1 MTVFFYNAGGVPLNF
16 LQIKHL
22 KVVGE
27 WLHNYAPLNPR
38 GSQAFIILGQ
48 KEKKMTP
55 LLRVRRFVMRSALLV
70 FTRLVALL
78 VLANTLVSAQ
88 SGTTSLRGVV
98 TDPSQAT
105 VSGATATLASP
116 ERGFSRTVTTNQA
129 GAYEFLQLQPGT
141 YQLTVEMKGFRKAEQ
156 KEIRLLVDTPST
168 LNVKLEIGATTE
180 TIEVSGEAP
189 VINTTDASVGN
200 AFSENQV
207 KSLPMEGRNVP
218 DLLSL
223 QAGVAYTGNRPD
235 INKTVDTRSGAVN
248 GARSDQSNITLDG
261 VDVNDENGGL
271 AFQSVLPITGD
282 SVQEF
287 RVTTSNYN
295 ADQGRSSGAQVSLV
309 TKSGTNNFH
318 GAAYEYHRNTITSAN
333 DYFVKQSQITAG
345 DSNRPPKLIRNI
357 FGGAVGGPIIKNRL
371 FFFANYEGGRQREE
385 NSALRVVPTDA
396 YRDGV
401 MMYQCDDPT
410 ACPGGTMVQ
419 GKSGQ
424 SYPVP
429 TGFFGL
435 TPDNLVMMD
444 PVTAAPKG
452 PNAVMLNY
460 LQGFPH
466 PNDNSVGY
474 GVNFLGFRFKG
485 PIANNHDWYIG
496 RVDYK
501 LNASGTHTLYW
512 RGGLRN
518 DKRNDVPYLPGTP
531 PLQSFVDYSKGFS
544 VGYSATLTN
553 TILNT
558 FRWGYTRA
566 SFGRIG
572 NDDTQQFIFF
582 RTLNNNEVGDNSDL
596 SVVRSRTY
604 QLPIHNFLDDISWS
618 RGKHTLQFGTNIG
631 IARQPQAS
639 FVNSFSQGVTNASWL
654 DVGGMA
660 TTGLQDHMDPGA
672 WGFPAVSGDF
682 AQGYDYPLA
691 ALLGMVTEVDAQYN
705 FQRDGSALPEGASVK
720 RRFAQNYYEFYGQD
734 SWKVRPNLTV
744 TFGLRY
750 SLFSPPWETNGLQ
763 VAPTI
768 SLSDWFN
775 QRRSDMLQG
784 IPSNQSPLLSFN
796 LAGPA
801 NGGKPGFYHWDKK
814 DFAPR
819 LAIAWSPEP
828 KTTVRAGFGVVYD
841 HLGQTLLSTFDQ
853 QGSFG
858 MSTSLSNL
866 GGVQNLES
874 APRLTDLHTI
884 PHVDND
890 GNQIFANSP
899 GGTFPTQFP
908 PDAFQVYWGMDD
920 KLKTP
925 YSYMLDF
932 SYGHELPH
940 GFALQATYVGRLAHR
955 LLSQTDLAM
964 PLDLVDPK
972 TGVDYFKAI
981 RPLSQAALNGT
992 LSQNFDPSTIGAA
1005 AQYWAD
1011 VIQPL
1016 VPGGAYIMKRCTGGQ
1031 VLSTTSAAQAVYDR
1045 NCPFVG
1051 TVGETTTIQVLDQF
1065 GIQDANNP
1073 GIFYQ
1078 GIGASEPN
1086 AGTQSAYTWLSP
1098 QFASLYAWRSN
1109 SNSSYHA
1116 LQMNLRKNMGQ
1127 GVQFDFNYTFSK
1139 SLDIASDAQRIS
1151 GTTGGLGGQI
1161 INVWDPNQHRGPSDF
1176 DTTHQ
1181 FNANWVAE
1189 LPFGRGKYIARD
1201 AGRLAD
1207 AFIGGWELSGVA
1219 RWTSGF
1225 PVSVGNG
1232 ANWPTNWELSGFAT
1246 TIGVPEVH
1254 KTRAADGSV
1263 NLFAD
1268 PRGPHGIGAFRQD
1281 FPGESGQRN
1290 TLRGDGF
1297 AGLDLGLSKFWKIQE
1312 AQGVRFQWHVFNVTN
1327 LTRFN
1332 VQALSLNLTSSS
1344 TFGNYTGLL
1353 TQPRV
1358 MEFALRYEF

>member
-1 MTVFFYNAGGVPLNF
+1 MRFRSRFFVQLMIF
-16 LQIKHL
+16 SI
-22 KVVGE
+22 VVV
-27 WLHNYAPLNPR
+27 
-38 GSQAFIILGQ
+38 S
-48 KEKKMTP
+48 
-55 LLRVRRFVMRSALLV
+55 
-70 FTRLVALL
+70 LVA
-78 VLANTLVSAQ
+78 AQ
-88 SGTTSLRGVV
+88 SGTTSLRGTV
-98 TDPSQAT
+98 TDPSSAT
-105 VSGATATLASP
+105 VSGATVTLSSP
-116 ERGFSRTVTTNQA
+116 DRGFSRSEKSGDSGQ
-129 GAYEFLQLQPGT
+129 YEFLQLQPGK
-141 YQLTVEMKGFRKAEQ
+141 YELIVEMTGFRKAER
-156 KEIRLLVDTPST
+156 KDISLLVDTPST
-168 LNVKLEIGATTE
+168 LNIKLEVGSTTE
-180 TIEVSGEAP
+180 TIEVTGEAP

-235 INKTVDTRSGAVN
+235 INQTVDTRSGAVN

-261 VDVNDENGGL
+261 VDVNDNNGGD

-309 TKSGTNNFH
+309 TKSGTNSFH
-318 GAAYEYHRNTITSAN
+318 GAVYEYHRNTITSAN
-333 DYFVKQSQITAG
+333 DYLVKQSQIASG
-345 DSNRPPKLIRNI
+345 ESNRPNKLIRNI
-357 FGGAVGGPIIKNRL
+357 FGAAVGGPIIKDRL

-385 NSALRVVPTDA
+385 HSALRVVPTDA
-396 YRDGV
+396 FRDGV

-410 ACPGGTMVQ
+410 QCPASSVQ
-419 GKSGQ
+419 GLTPGS
-424 SYPVP
+424 SYPVAA
-429 TGFFGL
+429 GFFGL
-435 TPDNLVMMD
+435 SPNDLIGMD

-452 PNAVMLNY
+452 PNAAMIPY
-460 LQGFPH
+460 LQSFPH

-474 GVNFLGFRFKG
+474 GVNFQGFRFKG
-485 PIANNHDWYIG
+485 PYTYDHDWYIA

-518 DKRNDVPYLPGTP
+518 DKTNDVPYLPGAP
-531 PLQSFVDYSKGFS
+531 PLQSLVDYSKGFS
-544 VGYSATLTN
+544 VGYSAALSN
-553 TILNT
+553 NLLNT
-558 FRWGYTRA
+558 FRWGFTRQ
-566 SFGRIG
+566 SYGRIG

-596 SVVRSRTY
+596 AVVRSKDF
-604 QLPIHNFLDDISWS
+604 QLPIHNLIDDVSWS

-631 IARQPQAS
+631 FARQPQSS

-654 DVGGMA
+654 DTGGMA
-660 TTGLQDHMDPGA
+660 GQGADHMDPGA
-672 WGFPAVSGDF
+672 NGFPAVSADF

-691 ALLGMVTEVDAQYN
+691 TLLGMVAEVDAQYN
-705 FQRDGSALPEGASVK
+705 FQRSGDALPDGAPVK
-720 RRFAQNYYEFYGQD
+720 RKFAQNYYEFYGQD
-734 SWKVRPNLTV
+734 SWKARPNLTI
-744 TFGLRY
+744 TIGLRY

-763 VAPTI
+763 VSPTI

-775 QRRSDMLQG
+775 QRRAGMLQG
-784 IPSNQSPLLSFN
+784 IPSNQNPLLSFD
-796 LAGPA
+796 LSGPA
-801 NGGKPGFYHWDKK
+801 NGKAGFYHTDKK
-814 DFAPR
+814 NFAPR

-828 KTTVRAGFGVVYD
+828 KTTVRAGFGIVYD

-858 MSTSLSNL
+858 MATSLSNG
-866 GGVQNLES
+866 GGVQTLES

-884 PHVDND
+884 PHTDND
-890 GNQIFANSP
+890 GNQIFASSP
-899 GGTFPTQFP
+899 GGTFPTAFP
-908 PDAFQVYWGMDD
+908 ADAFQVYWGMDD

-932 SYGHELPH
+932 SVGHELPH
-940 GFALQATYVGRLAHR
+940 GFGVQATYVGRLARR
-955 LLSQTDLAM
+955 LLTQTDLAM

-972 TGVDYFKAI
+972 SGLDYFKAI
-981 RPLSQAALNGT
+981 RPLSEAARNGV
-992 LSQNFDPSTIGAA
+992 LSQDFDPSTIGPA
-1005 AQYWAD
+1005 AQYWANT
-1011 VIQPL
+1011 IQPL

-1051 TVGETTTIQVLDQF
+1051 GVGETTTIQVLDQI

-1073 GIFYQ
+1073 SIFYQ

-1116 LQMNLRKNMGQ
+1116 LQLNLRKNMSQ
-1127 GVQFDFNYTFSK
+1127 GVQLDFNYTFSK
-1139 SLDIASDAQRIS
+1139 SIDLASDAQRIQ
-1151 GTTGGLGGQI
+1151 GTTGGLGGQV
-1161 INVWDPNQHRGPSDF
+1161 INSWDPNQHRGVSDF

-1181 FNANWVAE
+1181 VNVNWIAE

-1201 AGRLAD
+1201 SGRLVD
-1207 AFIGGWELSGVA
+1207 ALIGGWELSGIA

-1225 PVSVGNG
+1225 PVSVTNG
-1232 ANWPTNWELSGFAT
+1232 ANWPTNWELGGFGT
-1246 TIGVPEVH
+1246 TIGTPKTH

-1268 PRGPHGIGAFRQD
+1268 PTGLDAIGAFRQD

-1290 TLRGDGF
+1290 ILRGDGY
-1297 AGLDLGLSKFWKIQE
+1297 AELDLGLSKLWKVRE
-1312 AQGVRFQWHVFNVTN
+1312 SQGVRFQWQVFNVTN

-1332 VQALSLNLTSSS
+1332 VQALSLSLTNSS

-1358 MEFALRYEF
+1358 MQFALRYEF

>member
-1 MTVFFYNAGGVPLNF
+1 
-16 LQIKHL
+16 
-22 KVVGE
+22 
-27 WLHNYAPLNPR
+27 
-38 GSQAFIILGQ
+38 
-48 KEKKMTP
+48 
-55 LLRVRRFVMRSALLV
+55 MRSVSSAV
-70 FTRLVALL
+70 TRLFGFLIAISIFAL
-78 VLANTLVSAQ
+78 AQ
-88 SGTTSLRGVV
+88 SGTTSLRGTI
-98 TDPSQAT
+98 TDPTQAT
-105 VSGATATLASP
+105 LSGAQVTLSSP
-116 ERGFSRTVTTNQA
+116 ERGFSRTVTTSPS
-129 GAYEFLQLQPGT
+129 GGYEFLQLQPGT
-141 YQLTVEMKGFRKAEQ
+141 YQLTVAMSGFRKAEQ
-156 KEIRLLVDTPST
+156 KQIQLLVDTPST
-168 LNVKLEIGATTE
+168 INVKLDVGAATE
-180 TIEVSGEAP
+180 TVEVTGAAP

-261 VDVNDENGGL
+261 VDVNDNANGE
-271 AFQSVLPITGD
+271 AFNAVLPITGD

-309 TKSGTNNFH
+309 TKSGTNSFH
-318 GAAYEYHRNTITSAN
+318 GAVYEYHRNTVTSAN
-333 DYFVKQSQITAG
+333 DYFVKQSQIASG
-345 DSNRPPKLIRNI
+345 ESNSPPKLIRNI
-357 FGGAVGGPIIKNRL
+357 FGAAVGGPIIKNRL

-385 NSALRVVPTDA
+385 HSALRVVPTDA
-396 YRDGV
+396 FRDGV
-401 MMYQCDDPT
+401 MMYQCNDP
-410 ACPGGTMVQ
+410 AEPRCGGGTVQ
-419 GKSGQ
+419 GVSGQ
-424 SYPVP
+424 SYPVQA
-429 TGFFGL
+429 GYFGL
-435 TPDNLVMMD
+435 SPNDLSSMD

-452 PNAVMLNY
+452 PNPVMLTY
-460 LQGFPH
+460 LQTFPH

-474 GVNFLGFRFKG
+474 GVNFQGYRFKG
-485 PIANNHDWYIG
+485 PIADDHDWYIA

-518 DKRNDVPYLPGTP
+518 DNRNDVPYLPGTP

-544 VGYSATLTN
+544 VGYSAALSN
-553 TILNT
+553 NLLNT
-558 FRWGYTRA
+558 FRWGFTRQ

-572 NDDTQQFIFF
+572 NNDTQQFIFF

-596 SVVRSRTY
+596 AVVRSKSF
-604 QLPIHNFLDDISWS
+604 QVPIHNLVDDISWS

-631 IARQPQAS
+631 FARQPQSS

-654 DVGGMA
+654 DTGGMVGQGA
-660 TTGLQDHMDPGA
+660 DHMDPGA
-672 WGFPAVSGDF
+672 NGFPEVLPDF
-682 AQGYDYPLA
+682 AQGYDYPLST
-691 ALLGMVTEVDAQYN
+691 LLGMVAEVDAQYN
-705 FQRDGSALPEGASVK
+705 FQRSGAALPDGAPVK
-720 RRFAQNYYEFYGQD
+720 RRFAQNSYEFYGQD

-750 SLFSPPWETNGLQ
+750 SLFSPPWETSGLQ
-763 VAPTI
+763 VSPTI

-775 QRRSDMLQG
+775 QRRANMLQG
-784 IPSNQSPLLSFN
+784 IPSNQSPLLSFD

-801 NGGKPGFYHWDKK
+801 NGKAGFYHRDKK

-819 LAIAWSPEP
+819 LAIAWSPEA
-828 KTTVRAGFGVVYD
+828 KTTVRAGFGMVYD

-858 MSTSLSNL
+858 MATSLSNG
-866 GGVQNLES
+866 GGVQTLES

-884 PHVDND
+884 PHTDYD
-890 GNQIFANSP
+890 GNQIFAASP
-899 GGTFPTQFP
+899 GGTFPTAFP
-908 PDAFQVYWGMDD
+908 ADAFQVYWGMDD

-932 SYGHELPH
+932 SVGHELPH
-940 GFALQATYVGRLAHR
+940 GFGVQATYVGRLARR
-955 LLSQTDLAM
+955 LLTQTDLAM

-972 TGVDYFKAI
+972 SGLDYFKAI
-981 RPLSQAALNGT
+981 RPLSEAARNGV
-992 LSQNFDPSTIGAA
+992 LSQDFDPSTIGAA
-1005 AQYWAD
+1005 AQYWANM
-1011 VIQPL
+1011 IQPL
-1016 VPGGAYIMKRCTGGQ
+1016 GPGGMYIMRRCTGTDSLGNPI
-1031 VLSTTSAAQAVYDR
+1031 VLGTTSAAQAVYDR

-1051 TVGETTTIQVLDQF
+1051 GVGETTTIQVLDQI
-1065 GIQDANNP
+1065 GIRDLNDPNL
-1073 GIFYQ
+1073 FYQ

-1116 LQMNLRKNMGQ
+1116 LQLNLRKNMSQ

-1139 SLDIASDAQRIS
+1139 SIDLASDAQRIQ
-1151 GTTGGLGGQI
+1151 GTTGGLGGQV
-1161 INVWDPNQHRGPSDF
+1161 INVWDPNQHRGISDF

-1181 FNANWVAE
+1181 INANWIAE

-1201 AGRLAD
+1201 SGRLVD
-1207 AFIGGWELSGVA
+1207 AVIGGWELSGVA

-1225 PVSVGNG
+1225 PVSASNG
-1232 ANWPTNWELSGFAT
+1232 ANWPTNWELGGFAT
-1246 TIGVPEVH
+1246 TIGTPKTH

-1268 PRGPHGIGAFRQD
+1268 PTGPNAIGAFRQD

-1297 AGLDLGLSKFWKIQE
+1297 AGLDLGLSKQWKLRE
-1312 AQGVRFQWHVFNVTN
+1312 SQGIRFQWQVFNVLN

-1332 VQALSLNLTSSS
+1332 VQALSLSLTNAS

-1358 MEFALRYEF
+1358 MQFALRYEF

>member
-1 MTVFFYNAGGVPLNF
+1 M
-16 LQIKHL
+16 
-22 KVVGE
+22 
-27 WLHNYAPLNPR
+27 
-38 GSQAFIILGQ
+38 
-48 KEKKMTP
+48 
-55 LLRVRRFVMRSALLV
+55 LV
-70 FTRLVALL
+70 
-78 VLANTLVSAQ
+78 AQ
-88 SGTTSLRGVV
+88 SGTTSLRGTI
-98 TDPSQAT
+98 TDATSAAVRGAT
-105 VSGATATLASP
+105 VTLLNP
-116 ERGFSRTVTTNQA
+116 ERAITRSVTSGEN
-129 GAYEFLQLQPGT
+129 GDYEFRQLQPGA
-141 YQLTVEMKGFRKAEQ
+141 YQLTVEMTGFRKAEQ
-156 KEIRLLVDTPST
+156 KQIQLLVDTPST
-168 LNVKLEIGATTE
+168 LNVKLDVGATNE
-180 TIEVSGEAP
+180 TIEVTGEAP

-200 AFSENQV
+200 AFNESQL

-235 INKTVDTRSGAVN
+235 MINNQNVDTRSGAVN

-261 VDVNDENGGL
+261 VDVNDNNGGD
-271 AFQSVLPITGD
+271 AFTSVLPITPD

-309 TKSGTNNFH
+309 TKSGTNSFH
-318 GAAYEYHRNTITSAN
+318 GAVYEYHRNTVTSAN
-333 DYFVKQSQITAG
+333 DYFVKHGELESGEA
-345 DSNRPPKLIRNI
+345 NRPPKLIRNI
-357 FGGAVGGPIIKNRL
+357 FGGAVGGPIIKDRL

-385 NSALRVVPTDA
+385 NSALRVVPSDA
-396 YRDGV
+396 FRDGV
-401 MMYQCDDPT
+401 MMYQCDNPADPK
-410 ACPGGTMVQ
+410 CSGMNVQ
-419 GKSGQ
+419 GVSGQ

-429 TGFFGL
+429 QGDFGL
-435 TPDNLVMMD
+435 SPTDLSSMD
-444 PVTAAPKG
+444 PVIASPKG
-452 PNAVMLNY
+452 PNPVMLAY
-460 LQGFPH
+460 LQTFPH

-474 GVNFLGFRFKG
+474 GVNFQGFRFKG
-485 PIANNHDWYIG
+485 PIANNHDWYIA

-531 PLQSFVDYSKGFS
+531 PLQTFVDYSKGFS
-544 VGYSATLTN
+544 VGYSAALSN

-558 FRWGYTRA
+558 FRWGFTRQ

-572 NDDTQQFIFF
+572 NDDAQEFIFF

-596 SVVRSRTY
+596 AVVRSRSF
-604 QLPIHNFLDDISWS
+604 QVPIHNFIDDISWS
-618 RGKHTLQFGTNIG
+618 RGKHTLQFGTNLG
-631 IARQPQAS
+631 FARQPQSS
-639 FVNSFSQGVTNASWL
+639 FVNSFSRGVTNASWL
-654 DVGGMA
+654 DTGGMA
-660 TTGLQDHMDPGA
+660 GQGADHMDPGPN
-672 WGFPAVSGDF
+672 GFPEISADF

-691 ALLGMVTEVDAQYN
+691 TLLGMVAEVDAQYN
-705 FQRDGSALPEGASVK
+705 FQRDGSALPEGAAVK

-768 SLSDWFN
+768 SLSDWFD
-775 QRRSDMLQG
+775 QRREGMLNG
-784 IPSNQSPLLSFN
+784 IPSNQNPLLSFD

-801 NGGKPGFYHWDKK
+801 NGKAGFYHWDKK
-814 DFAPR
+814 GFAPR

-828 KTTVRAGFGVVYD
+828 KTTVRAGFGMVYD
-841 HLGQTLLSTFDQ
+841 HLGQTLLSTFDN

-858 MSTSLSNL
+858 MATSLSNG
-866 GGVQNLES
+866 GGVQNLIT

-884 PHVDND
+884 PHFDNGD
-890 GNQIFANSP
+890 PTTNPQTPPSQIFADSP
-899 GGTFPTQFP
+899 GGSFPTEFP
-908 PDAFQVYWGMDD
+908 ADAFQVYWGMDD

-932 SYGHELPH
+932 SVGHELPH
-940 GFALQATYVGRLAHR
+940 GFALQATYVGRLARR
-955 LLSQTDLAM
+955 LLTQTDLAM

-972 TGVDYFKAI
+972 SGVDYFKAI
-981 RPLSQAALNGT
+981 RPLSEGALNGVH
-992 LSQNFDPSTIGAA
+992 SEDFDPSTIGAA
-1005 AQYWAD
+1005 AQYWANM
-1011 VIQPL
+1011 IQPL
-1016 VPGGAYIMKRCTGGQ
+1016 PPGGMYQMRRCTGIDPNTGAHK
-1031 VLSTTSAAQAVYDR
+1031 VLGTTSAAQAVYDR

-1051 TVGETTTIQVLDQF
+1051 GVGETTTIQVLDQIGLSDF
-1065 GIQDANNP
+1065 NDPQNVH
-1073 GIFYQ
+1073 YK
-1078 GIGASEPN
+1078 GIGANEPN

-1116 LQMNLRKNMGQ
+1116 LQLNLRKNMSQ
-1127 GVQFDFNYTFSK
+1127 GLQFDFNYTFSK
-1139 SLDIASDAQRIS
+1139 SIDLASDAQRIQ
-1151 GTTGGLGGQI
+1151 GTTGGLGGQV
-1161 INVWDPNQHRGPSDF
+1161 INVWDPNQHRGVSDF

-1181 FNANWVAE
+1181 INANWVAE

-1201 AGRLAD
+1201 SGRLVD

-1225 PVSVGNG
+1225 PVSVSNG
-1232 ANWPTNWELSGFAT
+1232 ANWPTNWELGGFAT
-1246 TIGVPEVH
+1246 TIGTPRTH
-1254 KTRAADGSV
+1254 KTKAADGSV
-1263 NLFAD
+1263 SLFAD
-1268 PRGPHGIGAFRQD
+1268 PAGANGIGAFRGD

-1297 AGLDLGLSKFWKIQE
+1297 AGLDLGLSKLWKVRE
-1312 AQGVRFQWHVFNVTN
+1312 SQGVRFQWQVFNVTN

-1332 VQALSLNLTSSS
+1332 VQALSLSLTNSN

-1358 MEFALRYEF
+1358 MQFALRYEF

>member
-1 MTVFFYNAGGVPLNF
+1 MFF
-16 LQIKHL
+16 
-22 KVVGE
+22 
-27 WLHNYAPLNPR
+27 
-38 GSQAFIILGQ
+38 
-48 KEKKMTP
+48 
-55 LLRVRRFVMRSALLV
+55 
-70 FTRLVALL
+70 
-78 VLANTLVSAQ
+78 VLATISMLIAQ
-88 SGTTSLRGVV
+88 SGTTSLRGTV
-98 TDPSQAT
+98 TDPTLAT
-105 VSGATATLASP
+105 VSGATVTLSSP
-116 ERGFSRTVTTNQA
+116 ERGFSRSVTSGDA
-129 GAYEFLQLQPGT
+129 GQYEFLQLQPGK
-141 YQLTVEMKGFRKAEQ
+141 YQLTVEMTGFRKAE
-156 KEIRLLVDTPST
+156 KKDIALLVDTPST
-168 LNVKLEIGATTE
+168 LNMRLEVGATTE
-180 TIEVSGEAP
+180 TIEVSGETP

-200 AFSENQV
+200 AFNENQV

-235 INKTVDTRSGAVN
+235 INQAVDTRSGAVN

-261 VDVNDENGGL
+261 VDVNDNANGGE
-271 AFQSVLPITGD
+271 AFQAVLPITGD

-318 GAAYEYHRNTITSAN
+318 GAVYEYHRNTITSAN
-333 DYFVKQSQITAG
+333 DYFVKQSEIASG
-345 DSNRPPKLIRNI
+345 ESNRPQKLIRNI

-385 NSALRVVPTDA
+385 HSALRVVPTDA
-396 YRDGV
+396 LRDGV
-401 MMYQCDDPT
+401 MMYQCDDP
-410 ACPGGTMVQ
+410 ADPKCSGIPVQ
-419 GKSGQ
+419 GQSGQ

-429 TGFFGL
+429 AGFAGL
-435 TPDNLVMMD
+435 STNDLIQMD
-444 PVTAAPKG
+444 PVTAVPKG
-452 PNAVMLNY
+452 PNPVMLAY

-474 GVNFLGFRFKG
+474 GVNFQGFRFKG
-485 PIANNHDWYIG
+485 PYSYDHDWYIA

-518 DKRNDVPYLPGTP
+518 DKKNDVPYLPGTP
-531 PLQSFVDYSKGFS
+531 SIQSLVDYSKGFS
-544 VGYSATLTN
+544 LGYSAALSN

-558 FRWGYTRA
+558 FRWGFTRQ

-572 NDDTQQFIFF
+572 NNDTQPFIFF
-582 RTLNNNEVGDNSDL
+582 RTLNNNEVGDQSDL
-596 SVVRSRTY
+596 SVMRSKST
-604 QLPIHNFLDDISWS
+604 QVPIHNFLDDVSWS
-618 RGKHTLQFGTNIG
+618 RGKHVLQFGMNLG
-631 IARQPQAS
+631 FVRQPQSS

-654 DVGGMA
+654 DTGGMA
-660 TTGLQDHMDPGA
+660 GQGADHMDPGA
-672 WGFPAVSGDF
+672 NGFPAVSPDF

-691 ALLGMVTEVDAQYN
+691 TLLGMVAEVDAQYN
-705 FQRDGSALPEGASVK
+705 FQRDGSALPDGAAVK

-734 SWKVRPNLTV
+734 TWKIRPNLTL
-744 TFGLRY
+744 TYGLRY
-750 SLFSPPWETNGLQ
+750 SLFTPPWETNGLQ

-775 QRRSDMLQG
+775 QRRVNMLQG
-784 IPSNQSPLLSFN
+784 IPSNQNPLLSFN

-801 NGGKPGFYHWDKK
+801 NGKAGFYHFDKK

-828 KTTVRAGFGVVYD
+828 KTTVRAGFGMVYD
-841 HLGQTLLSTFDQ
+841 HLGQTLLTTFDN

-858 MSTSLSNL
+858 MATNLSNV
-866 GGVQNLES
+866 GGVQTVES
-874 APRLTDLHTI
+874 APRVTDLHTI
-884 PHVDND
+884 PHTDYD
-890 GNQIFANSP
+890 GNNIFQPSP

-908 PDAFQVYWGMDD
+908 ADAFQVYWGMDD

-932 SYGHELPH
+932 SVGHELPR

-955 LLSQTDLAM
+955 LLAQTDLAM

-972 TGVDYFKAI
+972 SGLDYFKAI
-981 RPLSQAALNGT
+981 RPLSEAALSGV

-1005 AQYWAD
+1005 AQYWANT
-1011 VIQPL
+1011 IQPL
-1016 VPGGAYIMKRCTGGQ
+1016 VPGGAYILKRCTGGQ

-1051 TVGETTTIQVLDQF
+1051 GIGETTTIQALDQF

-1073 GIFYQ
+1073 GIFYK
-1078 GIGASEPN
+1078 GIGASAPN

-1116 LQMNLRKNMGQ
+1116 LQLNLRKNMSQ

-1139 SLDIASDAQRIS
+1139 SIDLASDAQRIQ
-1151 GTTGGLGGQI
+1151 GTTGGLGGQV
-1161 INVWDPNQHRGPSDF
+1161 INSWDPNQHRGVSDF

-1181 FNANWVAE
+1181 INVNWIAE
-1189 LPFGRGKYIARD
+1189 LPFGRGKYVARD
-1201 AGRLAD
+1201 SGPLVD
-1207 AFIGGWELSGVA
+1207 AIIGGWELSGIA

-1225 PVSVGNG
+1225 PVSVSNGN
-1232 ANWPTNWELSGFAT
+1232 NYPTNWELSGFAT
-1246 TIGVPEVH
+1246 VTGTPRTH
-1254 KTRAADGSV
+1254 KTKAADGSV

-1268 PRGPHGIGAFRQD
+1268 PTGPDAIGAFRQD

-1290 TLRGDGF
+1290 ILRGDGY
-1297 AGLDLGLSKFWKIQE
+1297 AELDLGLSKLWKVRE
-1312 AQGVRFQWHVFNVTN
+1312 SQGVRFQWQVFNVTN

-1332 VQALSLNLTSSS
+1332 VQALSLSLTNSS

-1358 MEFALRYEF
+1358 MQFALRYEF

>member
-1 MTVFFYNAGGVPLNF
+1 
-16 LQIKHL
+16 
-22 KVVGE
+22 
-27 WLHNYAPLNPR
+27 
-38 GSQAFIILGQ
+38 
-48 KEKKMTP
+48 
-55 LLRVRRFVMRSALLV
+55 MRSASG
-70 FTRLVALL
+70 FSARLMFF
-78 VLANTLVSAQ
+78 VLASLSVLFAQ
-88 SGTTSLRGVV
+88 SGTTSLHGTI
-98 TDPSQAT
+98 TDPSSAAVRGAT
-105 VSGATATLASP
+105 VTLSNP
-116 ERGFSRTVTTNQA
+116 ERGFTRSVTSGDN
-129 GAYEFLQLQPGT
+129 GDYEFRQLQPGMYT
-141 YQLTVEMKGFRKAEQ
+141 LTVQATGFRRAEQ
-156 KEIRLLVDTPST
+156 KSIQLLVDTPST
-168 LNVKLEIGATTE
+168 VNLKLDVGSTTE
-180 TIEVSGEAP
+180 TIEVTGEAP
-189 VINTTDASVGN
+189 IINTTDASVGN
-200 AFSENQV
+200 AFSESQV

-235 INKTVDTRSGAVN
+235 MKNNQNVDTRSGAVN

-261 VDVNDENGGL
+261 VDVNDNNGGV
-271 AFQSVLPITGD
+271 AFTSVLPITAD

-287 RVTTSNYN
+287 RVTTGNYN

-318 GAAYEYHRNTITSAN
+318 GAVYEYHRNTVTSAN
-333 DYFVKQSQITAG
+333 DYLVKQSELASG
-345 DSNRPPKLIRNI
+345 ESNRPQKLIRNI
-357 FGGAVGGPIIKNRL
+357 FGAAVGGPIIKNRL
-371 FFFANYEGGRQREE
+371 FFFANYEGLRQREE
-385 NSALRVVPTDA
+385 HSALRVVPTDA
-396 YRDGV
+396 FRDGV
-401 MMYQCDDPT
+401 MMYQCAD
-410 ACPGGTMVQ
+410 AAQCPDGT
-419 GKSGQ
+419 S
-424 SYPVP
+424 VP
-429 TGFFGL
+429 GL
-435 TPDNLVMMD
+435 TPGSLYAVPAGFRGLSPTDLANMD
-444 PVTAAPKG
+444 PVDPALATPGHNPVVIA
-452 PNAVMLNY
+452 Y

-474 GVNFLGFRFKG
+474 GVNFQGFRFKG
-485 PIANNHDWYIG
+485 PSAENHDWYIA

-518 DKRNDVPYLPGTP
+518 ESRSDVPYLPGTP
-531 PLQSFVDYSKGFS
+531 ALQSFVDYSKGFS
-544 VGYSATLTN
+544 VGYSAALSN
-553 TILNT
+553 TVLNT
-558 FRWGYTRA
+558 FHWGFTRQ

-596 SVVRSRTY
+596 AVVRSKNF
-604 QLPIHNFLDDISWS
+604 QVPIHNLIDDVSWS
-618 RGKHTLQFGTNIG
+618 RGNHTLQFGTNLG
-631 IARQPQAS
+631 FARQPQS
-639 FVNSFSQGVTNASWL
+639 SLVNSFSQGVTNASWL
-654 DVGGMA
+654 DTGGMA
-660 TTGLQDHMDPGA
+660 GQGADHMDPGA
-672 WGFPAVSGDF
+672 NGFPAVSDDF

-691 ALLGMVTEVDAQYN
+691 TLLGLVAEVDAQYN
-705 FQRDGSALPEGASVK
+705 FQRDGTALPEGAAVK

-734 SWKVRPNLTV
+734 TWKIRPNLTL
-744 TFGLRY
+744 TYGLRY

-768 SLSDWFN
+768 SLSNWFN
-775 QRRSDMLQG
+775 QRRAGMLQG
-784 IPSNQSPLLSFN
+784 IPSNQNPLLSFD

-801 NGGKPGFYHWDKK
+801 NGKAGFYHWDKK

-828 KTTVRAGFGVVYD
+828 KTTVRAGFGIVYD
-841 HLGQTLLSTFDQ
+841 HLGQTLLSTFDN

-858 MSTSLSNL
+858 MATSLSNG
-866 GGVQNLES
+866 GGVQTLES

-884 PHVDND
+884 PHTDYD
-890 GNQIFANSP
+890 GNQIFQPSP
-899 GGTFPTQFP
+899 GGTFPTAFP
-908 PDAFQVYWGMDD
+908 ADAFQVYWGMDD

-932 SYGHELPH
+932 SVGHELSH
-940 GFALQATYVGRLAHR
+940 GFGVQATYVGRLARR
-955 LLSQTDLAM
+955 LLTQTDLAM

-972 TGVDYFKAI
+972 SGMDYFKAI
-981 RPLSQAALNGT
+981 RPLSEAALNGVH
-992 LSQNFDPSTIGAA
+992 SQDFDPSTIGAA

-1011 VIQPL
+1011 MIQPL
-1016 VPGGAYIMKRCTGGQ
+1016 GPGGMYIMRRCTGTDSSGNPI
-1031 VLSTTSAAQAVYDR
+1031 VLGTTSAAQAVYDR

-1051 TVGETTTIQVLDQF
+1051 GVGETTTIQVLDQV
-1065 GIQDANNP
+1065 GIRDLNDPNK
-1073 GIFYQ
+1073 FYQ

-1116 LQMNLRKNMGQ
+1116 LQLNLRKNMSQ

-1139 SLDIASDAQRIS
+1139 SVDLASDAQRIQ
-1151 GTTGGLGGQI
+1151 GTTGGLGGQV
-1161 INVWDPNQHRGPSDF
+1161 INSWDPNQHRAVSDF

-1181 FNANWVAE
+1181 INLNWIAE

-1201 AGRLAD
+1201 SGRLVD
-1207 AFIGGWELSGVA
+1207 AVIGGWELSGIA

-1225 PVSVGNG
+1225 PANVSNG
-1232 ANWPTNWELSGFAT
+1232 ANWPTNWELGGFAT
-1246 TIGVPEVH
+1246 VIGKPRTH

-1268 PRGPHGIGAFRQD
+1268 PTGADGIGAFRQD

-1290 TLRGDGF
+1290 ILRGDGY
-1297 AGLDLGLSKFWKIQE
+1297 AELDLGLSKMWKVRE
-1312 AQGVRFQWHVFNVTN
+1312 SQGVRFQWQVFNVTN

-1332 VQALSLNLTSSS
+1332 VQALSLSLTNAS

-1358 MEFALRYEF
+1358 MQFALRYEF

>member
-1 MTVFFYNAGGVPLNF
+1 MSDLSHEREAREQPMRTASGFTARLMFF
-16 LQIKHL
+16 
-22 KVVGE
+22 
-27 WLHNYAPLNPR
+27 
-38 GSQAFIILGQ
+38 
-48 KEKKMTP
+48 
-55 LLRVRRFVMRSALLV
+55 LLACISM
-70 FTRLVALL
+70 
-78 VLANTLVSAQ
+78 LAAQ
-88 SGTTSLRGVV
+88 SGTTSLRGTV
-98 TDPSQAT
+98 TDPTSAT
-105 VSGATATLASP
+105 VSGATVTLSSP
-116 ERGFSRTVTTNQA
+116 ERGFSRSVTSGDSGQ
-129 GAYEFLQLQPGT
+129 YEFLQLQPGK
-141 YQLTVEMKGFRKAEQ
+141 YQLTVEMTGFRKAE
-156 KEIRLLVDTPST
+156 KKDIALLVDTPST
-168 LNVKLEIGATTE
+168 LNMKLELGATTE
-180 TIEVSGEAP
+180 TVEVTGEAP
-189 VINTTDASVGN
+189 VINTADATVGN

-223 QAGVAYTGNRPD
+223 QAGVAYTGNRPE
-235 INKTVDTRSGAVN
+235 INKAVDTRSGAVN

-261 VDVNDENGGL
+261 VDVNDNANGE
-271 AFQSVLPITGD
+271 AFNAVLPITGD

-309 TKSGTNNFH
+309 TKSGTNSFH
-318 GAAYEYHRNTITSAN
+318 GAVYEYHRNTITSAN
-333 DYFVKQSQITAG
+333 DYLVKQSQISSG
-345 DSNRPPKLIRNI
+345 ESNRPPKLIRNI
-357 FGGAVGGPIIKNRL
+357 FGAAVGGPIIKNRL

-396 YRDGV
+396 LRDGV
-401 MMYQCDDPT
+401 MMYQCDDP
-410 ACPGGTMVQ
+410 ADPRCGKNVQ
-419 GKSGQ
+419 GQSGQ
-424 SYPVP
+424 SYAVP
-429 TGFFGL
+429 AGFFGL
-435 TPDNLVMMD
+435 SPDDLIGMD
-444 PVTAAPKG
+444 PVTAVPKG
-452 PNAVMLNY
+452 PNPVVLSY
-460 LQGFPH
+460 LQTFPH

-474 GVNFLGFRFKG
+474 GVNFQGYRFKG
-485 PIANNHDWYIG
+485 PIANDHDWYIA

-518 DKRNDVPYLPGTP
+518 DKRNDVPYLPGRP

-544 VGYSATLTN
+544 LGYSAALSN
-553 TILNT
+553 TVLNT
-558 FRWGYTRA
+558 FRWGFTRQ
-566 SFGRIG
+566 SIGRIG
-572 NDDTQQFIFF
+572 NDDTQTFIFF

-596 SVVRSRTY
+596 AVVRSKTY
-604 QLPIHNFLDDISWS
+604 QVPIHNFIDDISWS
-618 RGKHTLQFGTNIG
+618 RGKHTLQFGANLG
-631 IARQPQAS
+631 FARQPQSS

-654 DVGGMA
+654 DTGGMA
-660 TTGLQDHMDPGA
+660 GQGADHMDPGA
-672 WGFPAVSGDF
+672 NGFPAVSGDF

-691 ALLGMVTEVDAQYN
+691 TLLGMVAEVDAQYN
-705 FQRDGSALPEGASVK
+705 FQRNGDALPDGAAVK

-744 TFGLRY
+744 TYGLRY

-763 VAPTI
+763 VSPTI
-768 SLSDWFN
+768 SLSNWFN
-775 QRRSDMLQG
+775 QRRANMLQG
-784 IPSNQSPLLSFN
+784 IPSNQNPLLSFD

-801 NGGKPGFYHWDKK
+801 NGKAGFYHWDKK

-828 KTTVRAGFGVVYD
+828 KTTVRAGFGIVYD
-841 HLGQTLLSTFDQ
+841 HLGQTLLTTFDQ

-858 MSTSLSNL
+858 MATNLSNV
-866 GGVQNLES
+866 GGVQTLES

-884 PHVDND
+884 PHTDYD
-890 GNQIFANSP
+890 GNQIFQPSP
-899 GGTFPTQFP
+899 GGTFPTEFP

-932 SYGHELPH
+932 SVGHELSH
-940 GFALQATYVGRLAHR
+940 GLAVQATYVGRLAHR
-955 LLSQTDLAM
+955 LLTQTDLAM

-972 TGVDYFKAI
+972 SGLDYFKAI
-981 RPLSQAALNGT
+981 RPLSEAALNGV

-1005 AQYWAD
+1005 AQYWAN

-1016 VPGGAYIMKRCTGGQ
+1016 VPGGAYILKRCTGGQ

-1051 TVGETTTIQVLDQF
+1051 GIGETTTIQVLDQF
-1065 GIQDANNP
+1065 GIQDANNSN
-1073 GIFYQ
+1073 IFYK
-1078 GIGASEPN
+1078 GIGASAPN
-1086 AGTQSAYTWLSP
+1086 ADTQSAYTWLSP
-1098 QFASLYAWRSN
+1098 QFASLYAWTSN

-1116 LQMNLRKNMGQ
+1116 LQLNLRKNMSQ

-1139 SLDIASDAQRIS
+1139 SIDLASDAQRIQ

-1161 INVWDPNQHRGPSDF
+1161 INVWDPNQHRGVSDF

-1181 FNANWVAE
+1181 INVNWIAE

-1201 AGRLAD
+1201 SGRLVD
-1207 AFIGGWELSGVA
+1207 ALIGGWELSGIA

-1225 PVSVGNG
+1225 PVSVSNGNSY
-1232 ANWPTNWELSGFAT
+1232 PTNWELSGFAT
-1246 TIGVPEVH
+1246 TIGKPRTH
-1254 KTRAADGSV
+1254 KTIAADGSV

-1268 PRGPHGIGAFRQD
+1268 PLGAGGIGAFRQD

-1290 TLRGDGF
+1290 VLRGDGF
-1297 AGLDLGLSKFWKIQE
+1297 AELDLGLSKFWKVRE
-1312 AQGVRFQWHVFNVTN
+1312 SQGVRFQWQVFNVTN

-1332 VQALSLNLTSSS
+1332 VQALSLSLTNSN

-1358 MEFALRYEF
+1358 MQFALRYEF

>member
-1 MTVFFYNAGGVPLNF
+1 MRAVSLVVTRMIGF
-16 LQIKHL
+16 LL
-22 KVVGE
+22 
-27 WLHNYAPLNPR
+27 
-38 GSQAFIILGQ
+38 
-48 KEKKMTP
+48 
-55 LLRVRRFVMRSALLV
+55 
-70 FTRLVALL
+70 
-78 VLANTLVSAQ
+78 TLVVMAAAQ
-88 SGTTSLRGVV
+88 SGTTSLRGTV
-98 TDPSQAT
+98 TDPSLATISGAT
-105 VSGATATLASP
+105 VSLSSP
-116 ERGFSRTVTTNQA
+116 ERGFARTVTTSST
-129 GAYEFLQLQPGT
+129 GTYEFLQLQPGT
-141 YQLTVEMKGFRKAEQ
+141 YQITVEMPGFRKAEQ
-156 KEIRLLVDTPST
+156 KQIQLLVDTPST
-168 LNVKLEIGATTE
+168 LNVKLDVGATTE

-261 VDVNDENGGL
+261 VDSNDNANGE
-271 AFQSVLPITGD
+271 AFNAVLPITGD

-318 GAAYEYHRNTITSAN
+318 GAVYEYHRNTATSAN
-333 DYFVKQSQITAG
+333 DYFVKQSEISLG
-345 DSNRPPKLIRNI
+345 ESNRPLKLIRNI
-357 FGGAVGGPIIKNRL
+357 FGVAVGGPIIKNRL

-396 YRDGV
+396 LRDGV

-410 ACPGGTMVQ
+410 QCPATSVQ
-419 GKSGQ
+419 GLTPGS

-429 TGFFGL
+429 DGFFGL
-435 TPDNLVMMD
+435 TPGNLATMD
-444 PVTAAPKG
+444 PVTAVPKG
-452 PNAVMLNY
+452 PNPVMLAY
-460 LQGFPH
+460 FRTFPH

-474 GVNFLGFRFKG
+474 GVNFQGFRFKG
-485 PIANNHDWYIG
+485 PIANNHDWYIA

-501 LNASGTHTLYW
+501 LNASGTHTLFW

-531 PLQSFVDYSKGFS
+531 PIQSFVDYSKGFAL
-544 VGYSATLTN
+544 GYSAALSN
-553 TILNT
+553 TVLNT
-558 FRWGYTRA
+558 FRWGFTRQ
-566 SFGRIG
+566 SFGRVG
-572 NDDTQQFIFF
+572 NNDTQPFIFF

-596 SVVRSRTY
+596 AVVRSRTF
-604 QLPIHNFLDDISWS
+604 QLPIHNFIDDVSWS
-618 RGKHTLQFGTNIG
+618 RANHTLQFGTNLG
-631 IARQPQAS
+631 FARQPQSS

-654 DVGGMA
+654 DTGGMA
-660 TTGLQDHMDPGA
+660 GQGADHMDPGPN
-672 WGFPAVSGDF
+672 GFPAISSDF

-691 ALLGMVTEVDAQYN
+691 ALLGMVAEVDAQYN
-705 FQRDGSALPEGASVK
+705 FQRSGAALPEGAAVK

-734 SWKVRPNLTV
+734 TWKIRPNLTI
-744 TFGLRY
+744 TYGLRY

-763 VAPTI
+763 VSPTI

-775 QRRSDMLQG
+775 QRRSNMLQG

-801 NGGKPGFYHWDKK
+801 NGKAGFYHWDKK

-828 KTTVRAGFGVVYD
+828 KTTVRAGFGMVYD

-858 MSTSLSNL
+858 MATTLSNG
-866 GGVQNLES
+866 GGVQTLES
-874 APRLTDLHTI
+874 APRVTDLHTI
-884 PHVDND
+884 PHTDYD
-890 GNQIFANSP
+890 GNQIFASNP
-899 GGTFPTQFP
+899 GGTFPTEFP

-932 SYGHELPH
+932 SVGHELPH

-955 LLSQTDLAM
+955 LLTQTDLAM

-972 TGVDYFKAI
+972 SGLDYFKAI
-981 RPLSQAALNGT
+981 RPLSEAARNGV

-1011 VIQPL
+1011 TIQPL
-1016 VPGGAYIMKRCTGGQ
+1016 QPGGAYIMKRCTGGQ

-1051 TVGETTTIQVLDQF
+1051 GVGETTTIQVLDQI
-1065 GIQDANNP
+1065 GIQDVNNP
-1073 GIFYQ
+1073 GVFYQ

-1086 AGTQSAYTWLSP
+1086 AGTQSPNTWLSP

-1109 SNSSYHA
+1109 SNSTYHA
-1116 LQMNLRKNMGQ
+1116 LQLNLRKNMSQ

-1139 SLDIASDAQRIS
+1139 SIDLASDAQRIQ
-1151 GTTGGLGGQI
+1151 GTTGGLGGQV
-1161 INVWDPNQHRGPSDF
+1161 INVWDPNQHRGVSDF

-1181 FNANWVAE
+1181 INANWIAE

-1201 AGRLAD
+1201 SGRLVD
-1207 AFIGGWELSGVA
+1207 AIIGGWELSGVA

-1225 PVSVGNG
+1225 PVSVSNG
-1232 ANWPTNWELSGFAT
+1232 ANWPTNWELSGFAQ
-1246 TIGVPEVH
+1246 TIGKPVTH
-1254 KTRAADGSV
+1254 KTRGADGSV

-1268 PRGPHGIGAFRQD
+1268 PQGPNAIGAFRQD

-1297 AGLDLGLSKFWKIQE
+1297 AGLDLGLSKLWKIRE
-1312 AQGVRFQWHVFNVTN
+1312 SQGVRFQWQVFNVLN

-1332 VQALSLNLTSSS
+1332 VQALSLSLTNSS

-1358 MEFALRYEF
+1358 MQFALRYEF